1 MAKND
6 ELFLQP
12 DDYYLELFYEY
23 SPRMTNYFYNH
34 ENYELLIQ
42 KITNYLLLEGRL

>member
-1 MAKND
+1 MTKND
-6 ELFLQP
+6 ELFLQ
-12 DDYYLELFYEY
+12 LELFYEY

-34 ENYELLIQ
+34 ENDELLTK